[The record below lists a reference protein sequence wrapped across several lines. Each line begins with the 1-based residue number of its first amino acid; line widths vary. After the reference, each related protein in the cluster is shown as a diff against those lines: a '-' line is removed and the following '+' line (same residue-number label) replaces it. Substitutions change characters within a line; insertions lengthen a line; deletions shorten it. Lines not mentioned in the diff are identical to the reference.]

1 MENVKFGLLIGG
13 EQPWVLAKDCV
24 KLTIQAEK
32 DGYDVAWI
40 PDHLVDL
47 DASRADPWSIF
58 GYLSAVTKSIS
69 FCTAVT
75 DFQKIHPSKLAQ
87 IVGTIDELS
96 NGRVILGLGTG
107 EAMNN
112 TPFGVKWDDV
122 KTRIARFEEYIKVI
136 RLLWSSNIESRVN
149 FNGEHYQL
157 DDAWIDQGVITKPEP
172 PICIAAIGAKRM
184 LKVVGKYANIW
195 FPTFLTA
202 DLYREKLNIVH
213 SAAKEAGRNPD
224 DIEPTSLTMPVISSD
239 PKIIDQEFKNLKMFV
254 ATLCPFLLEAE
265 GIPFPE
271 TVVDINYQRMKLEDK
286 VFEELERASEAIPDS
301 LIQKVCPI
309 GTVDDTIS
317 FLEKTIEAGSKHLV
331 IAPTH
336 GVPEENLKA
345 LREKVIPY
353 FKSK

>member
-1 MENVKFGLLIGG
+1 MKVKFGLLIGG

-136 RLLWSSNIESRVN
+136 GKGDQERLVPITQEAIKYINLYKNKIRIT
-149 FNGEHYQL
+149 GE
-157 DDAWIDQGVITKPEP
+157 
-172 PICIAAIGAKRM
+172 
-184 LKVVGKYANIW
+184 
-195 FPTFLTA
+195 
-202 DLYREKLNIVH
+202 
-213 SAAKEAGRNPD
+213 
-224 DIEPTSLTMPVISSD
+224 ISID
-239 PKIIDQEFKNLKMFV
+239 PKVGINLLILFKAGSVSLYV
-254 ATLCPFLLEAE
+254 ASR
-265 GIPFPE
+265 I
-271 TVVDINYQRMKLEDK
+271 
-286 VFEELERASEAIPDS
+286 
-301 LIQKVCPI
+301 
-309 GTVDDTIS
+309 
-317 FLEKTIEAGSKHLV
+317 EKTNLFCVLSILNATNQLR
-331 IAPTH
+331 IAFIIIIH
-336 GVPEENLKA
+336 K
-345 LREKVIPY
+345 
-353 FKSK
+353 